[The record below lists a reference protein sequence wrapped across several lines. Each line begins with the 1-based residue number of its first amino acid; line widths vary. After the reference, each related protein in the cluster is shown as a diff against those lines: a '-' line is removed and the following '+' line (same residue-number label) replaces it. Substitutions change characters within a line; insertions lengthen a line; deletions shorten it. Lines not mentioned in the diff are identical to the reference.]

1 MNNPFIVTG
10 KIPPEYFCD
19 RKEESRRIIDGVAGG
34 DNICLLSPRRLGKSK
49 LVRYCYDIPEISQKY
64 YTFYIDILH
73 TKSLQEFTFCFG
85 QAVFTQL
92 RSQSRKMLDAFV
104 RGLKSINGKFG
115 FDPVTSMPVFTLELG
130 EIDKP
135 EYTLT
140 ENLWKNLRNS
150 AD

>member
-19 RKEESRRIIDGVAGG
+19 RKEESRRIIAGMAGG

-73 TKSLQEFTFCFG
+73 
-85 QAVFTQL
+85 
-92 RSQSRKMLDAFV
+92 RKV
-104 RGLKSINGKFG
+104 C
-115 FDPVTSMPVFTLELG
+115 
-130 EIDKP
+130 
-135 EYTLT
+135 
-140 ENLWKNLRNS
+140 RNS
-150 AD
+150 RSVSDRLFLLSCVPRAGRCWTLLSAD